1 MDQSFGKEY
10 KLCSKIL
17 IDKLF
22 QEGKR
27 YRNFPFSMSYLQGD
41 FQFSAPFQILI
52 SVPKRQFK
60 KAHDRNYV
68 KRCIR
73 EIIRKNKELI
83 TNHQQRDNNKIVLS
97 VIYNFNQVTTFVEM
111 EQKLVQALK
120 MLSSKLKQ

>member
-1 MDQSFGKEY
+1 MNQSFGKEY

-27 YRNFPFSMSYLQGD
+27 VRNFPFSISYLQGD
-41 FQFSAPFQILI
+41 FQFSAPFQVLI

-60 KAHDRNYV
+60 KAHDRNFV
-68 KRCIR
+68 KRRIR
-73 EIIRKNKELI
+73 EIIRKNKEMI
-83 TNHQQRDNNKIVLS
+83 TNHQQADNNKIVLS
-97 VIYNFNQVTTFVEM
+97 IVFNFNQVTTFVEM
-111 EQKLVQALK
+111 EQKLLHALK

>member
-27 YRNFPFSMSYLQGD
+27 YRNFPFSISYLHD
-41 FQFSAPFQILI
+41 QFSFEAPFQVLI

-73 EIIRKNKELI
+73 EILRKNKDLI
-83 TNHQQRDNNKIVLS
+83 QNRQQPDNNKIVLS
-97 VIYNFNQVTTFVEM
+97 VVYNYNQLTTFVEM
-111 EQKLVQALK
+111 EQKLVKALQ
-120 MLSSKLKQ
+120 MLSSKL

>member
-97 VIYNFNQVTTFVEM
+97 VIYNFNQVITFVEM

>member
-83 TNHQQRDNNKIVLS
+83 TNHQQLDNNKIVLS

>member
-27 YRNFPFSMSYLQGD
+27 YRNFPFSISYLQGD
-41 FQFSAPFQILI
+41 FEFSAPFQILI

-73 EIIRKNKELI
+73 EILRKNKELI
-83 TNHQQRDNNKIVLS
+83 TNHQQTDNNKIVLS
-97 VIYNFNQVTTFVEM
+97 VVYNFNQVTTFVEM

-120 MLSSKLKQ
+120 ILSSKLKQ

>member
-41 FQFSAPFQILI
+41 FQFSAPFQVLI

-60 KAHDRNYV
+60 RAHDRNYV

-73 EIIRKNKELI
+73 EILRKNKDLVQ
-83 TNHQQRDNNKIVLS
+83 HRQQTDDNKIMLS
-97 VIYNFNQVTTFVEM
+97 IVYTFNQHITFVEM

>member
-27 YRNFPFSMSYLQGD
+27 YRNFPFSISYLQGD
-41 FQFSAPFQILI
+41 FQFLAPFQILI

-73 EIIRKNKELI
+73 EILRKNKDLI
-83 TNHQQRDNNKIVLS
+83 QNRQQPDNNKIVLS
-97 VIYNFNQVTTFVEM
+97 VVYNYNQLTTFVEM
-111 EQKLVQALK
+111 EQKLVKALQ

>member
-27 YRNFPFSMSYLQGD
+27 YRNFPFSIAYLQGD
-41 FQFSAPFQILI
+41 FEFSAPFQILI

-60 KAHDRNYV
+60 KAHDRNYI

-73 EIIRKNKELI
+73 EILRKNKELI
-83 TNHQQRDNNKIVLS
+83 TNHQQTDNNKIVFS
-97 VIYNFNQVTTFVEM
+97 VVYNFNQVITFVEM

>member
-27 YRNFPFSMSYLQGD
+27 YRNFPFSISYLQGS
-41 FQFSAPFQILI
+41 FPFETPFQVLI

-73 EIIRKNKELI
+73 EILRKNKDLI
-83 TNHQQRDNNKIVLS
+83 QNRQQPDNNKIVLS
-97 VIYNFNQVTTFVEM
+97 VVYNYNQLTTFVEM
-111 EQKLVQALK
+111 EQKLVKALQ

>member
-27 YRNFPFSMSYLQGD
+27 YRNFPFSMSYLQGN

-97 VIYNFNQVTTFVEM
+97 VIYNFNQVITFVEM

>member
-27 YRNFPFSMSYLQGD
+27 YRNFPFSISYLQGS
-41 FQFSAPFQILI
+41 FSFDAPFQVLI

-73 EIIRKNKELI
+73 EILRKNKDLI
-83 TNHQQRDNNKIVLS
+83 QNRQQPDNNKIVLS
-97 VIYNFNQVTTFVEM
+97 VVYNYNQLTTFVEM
-111 EQKLVQALK
+111 EQKLVKALQ
-120 MLSSKLKQ
+120 MLSSKL